1 MPTKTGLSSV
11 VEDVRDAAVRAFAGS
26 PDTDSPDA
34 IALLEKDHDEV
45 KALFAQAD
53 ALSDTAHA
61 SRAKLFKEIDA
72 RLTLH
77 TEVEERIFYPALK
90 AKTKRNS
97 DERDEVLEAY
107 EEHAAAKELI
117 AKLERLEPSDET
129 YKAKLQ
135 VLGEM
140 IRHHIDEEQRVMFRQ
155 ARELLSRSELEEL
168 GAKIETPKSKSASA
182 PHESASRPVAR
193 GSRGTKA
200 PRQPASQRR
209 AR

>member
-1 MPTKTGLSSV
+1 MPSKTGLGSV
-11 VEDVRDAAVRAFAGS
+11 MDDVRDAAVRAFAGS
-26 PDTDSPDA
+26 PDAASPDA
-34 IALLEKDHDEV
+34 LALLERDHDEG

-77 TEVEERIFYPALK
+77 TQVEERIFYPALK

-117 AKLERLEPSDET
+117 AKLERLDPSDET

-140 IRHHIDEEQRVMFRQ
+140 VRHHIDEEQRVMFRQ
-155 ARELLSRSELEEL
+155 ARALLSETELEDL
-168 GAKIETPKSKSASA
+168 GAKIKAAKAQATAGA
-182 PHESASRPVAR
+182 RGAASRPAR
-193 GSRGTKA
+193 GSRAAKS
-200 PRQPASQRR
+200 PRQPAAQRR